1 VTEEV
6 TNVFIMKFA
15 AIYSLVFAAH
25 NLSLLPVVGQKI
37 SISNNKKTAMVG
49 VDDSS
54 LQAVS

>member
-1 VTEEV
+1 M
-6 TNVFIMKFA
+6 FIMKFA